1 VNADCS
7 VKLCD
12 FGLARG
18 LELEEEASPAAVA
31 PVAAA
36 AGALDKPKPKVGITG
51 YVKNKNYDLLSS
63 SSFLFFSCN
72 VTKVPGTLSL
82 VGTAPRRLS
91 CWKRITATP
100 LTFGAA
106 AA

>member
-1 VNADCS
+1 MNADCS

-18 LELEEEASPAAVA
+18 LELEEEASASPAAVA

-51 YVKNKNYDLLSS
+51 YVQNKNYDLSS
-63 SSFLFFSCN
+63 SSLLFFICN
-72 VTKVPGTLSL
+72 VTKVPGMSSL
-82 VGTAPRRLS
+82 VGTAPL
-91 CWKRITATP
+91 K
-100 LTFGAA
+100 
-106 AA
+106 